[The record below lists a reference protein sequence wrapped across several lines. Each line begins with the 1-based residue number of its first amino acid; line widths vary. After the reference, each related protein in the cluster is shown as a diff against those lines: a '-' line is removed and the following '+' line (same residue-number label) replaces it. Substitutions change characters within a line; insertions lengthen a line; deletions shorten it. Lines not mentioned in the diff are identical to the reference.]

1 MYRMKFLAHLQKNR
15 MVWYL
20 IVLCTVF
27 ALLRLPSI
35 IEPYWY
41 GDEGIYEV
49 IGQAMNHGHLL
60 YRDVWDNKPPLLYI
74 IYAFANGDQPTVKVI
89 ALIFGLFSVIAFFAF
104 AYKVFGKSKTTMA
117 VSAVYT
123 FLFAIPLVEGDI
135 ANAENFMLLFTI
147 TGAFLIYQLSEKNY
161 WKSIKRDMR
170 MFAGLLL
177 GIGFLFK
184 IVTIFD
190 FAAFAFFLLLLEL
203 PPKLSFASV
212 KKIIPPY
219 LLILTPLVIGFLS
232 PFFIAVI
239 SFASLHDLR
248 EFIQAAFFGN
258 IDYVGYQNTLLGIPQ
273 GLLMLK
279 VLLLFV
285 GIFLI
290 FWQRTH
296 FSKISLFVVTWLL
309 FSLFDA
315 FFSGRPYTHYV
326 LVVLPSLCLLLG
338 LGLAHQKTRMKL
350 TYLTSVLVIVVVIAF
365 QFMFYPVKAFM
376 YYPNVITF
384 LSGNEDLTAYRSF
397 FDVKTPRDYE
407 VATFIK
413 RNTKPSDTV
422 YIWGDDAQIYA
433 LAGKL
438 PPLKYVDSYH
448 IIQNNIPG
456 KEVQG
461 AVEKAKPKY
470 IVTLDEAQP
479 LPFSLPLYI
488 MLFSIPGANIYER
501 HF

>member
-1 MYRMKFLAHLQKNR
+1 MKFLAHLQKNR

-20 IVLCTVF
+20 IILCTVF
-27 ALLRLPSI
+27 SLLRLPSI

-41 GDEGIYEV
+41 GDEGIYEA
-49 IGQAMNHGHLL
+49 IGQSMDHGRLL
-60 YRDVWDNKPPLLYI
+60 YRDVWDNKPPLLYV
-74 IYAFANGDQPTVKVI
+74 IYALANGDQATVKVI
-89 ALIFGLFSVIAFFAF
+89 SLIVGLLSVIAFFAF
-104 AYKVFGKSKTTMA
+104 CYKVFGKSKTTMTI
-117 VSAVYT
+117 SAVYT

-203 PPKLSFASV
+203 PQKLSFASI
-212 KKIIPPY
+212 KKIIAPY

-290 FWQRTH
+290 FLRRTH
-296 FSKISLFVVTWLL
+296 FSKISLFVVIWLL

-326 LVVLPSLCLLLG
+326 LVLLPSLCLLLG
-338 LGLAHQKTRMKL
+338 LGLANRNKRIKI
-350 TYLTSVLVIVVVIAF
+350 TYLVSTVAIVVLIAF

-376 YYPNVITF
+376 YYPNVISF

-397 FDVKTPRDYE
+397 FDAKTPRDYE
-407 VATFIK
+407 VATFIRK
-413 RNTKPSDTV
+413 NTKPSDKV
-422 YIWGDDAQIYA
+422 YLWGDDAQIYA

-438 PPLKYVDSYH
+438 PPTKYIDSYH
-448 IIQNNIPG
+448 LLQNNVG
-456 KEVQG
+456 VQQTQR
-461 AVEKAKPKY
+461 AIERAKPKY
-470 IVTLDEAQP
+470 IITLDEAQP
-479 LPFSLPLYI
+479 LPFNLPLYI
-488 MLFSIPGANIYER
+488 MLFSIPGATIYER
-501 HF
+501 HI